1 MRIAALVAVVLVL
14 VPIPGLQAADIP
26 APTTTLAAET
36 GNNTSA
42 SPVFFTQ
49 TDGNLGAG
57 NISKV
62 PIRSLLYPGA
72 TTKLFAHVEPW
83 WGSSQHIDIGYS
95 SQDPAQVHRQV
106 VDMISRGLDGAAVD
120 WYGPD
125 SYEAL
130 GVKLMVT
137 EAESH
142 SAFKVFVEVDKGAV
156 EWDSCFSTC
165 SATTAVIQLFTR
177 LAGDIFSSP
186 AYFRIG
192 GRPVLREFGMETLS
206 QSVDWNAVQAQVPGN
221 PLIIHRNLGG
231 FGTAQSGGAFG
242 WMEPKIVGNEP
253 ANYDGTDE
261 LYWFYSNAVAT
272 YPSMPAFGA
281 VWKGFNDI
289 LAGWAPPGGRHIEQ
303 NCGQTWLHTFAAA
316 NQYYSAS
323 NQLPVMQLITWN
335 DYEEGT
341 ELETGIDNCVTV
353 AASLAGTQLRWTISG
368 DPTAVDHYTVFISS
382 DGNNLASLGD
392 LPAGATAYDL
402 STLTIPAGNYG
413 LYVKAVGKP
422 SMRNQMSQAVTLSVA
437 SSTPPAAGGKNVTLI
452 ATPASAQVT
461 RGQTA
466 QFSLGLTETGAS
478 DPVALSCSNLP
489 AGATCSFAPATVT
502 PGASMTSVALTIS
515 TSAMTASRHHSF
527 PLFAFWAPGAL
538 GMVMLPGALARRKR
552 ASSARTLRPAGL
564 LILALVLLAQLAC
577 GGGGATPKAAS
588 VQSSSTTASTTA
600 TSASTTTSV
609 STTTSA
615 STTYT
620 VTVVAVSGSVS
631 RTTTVNLTVQ

>member
-1 MRIAALVAVVLVL
+1 MRIAALVAVILVL
-14 VPIPGLQAADIP
+14 VPVPGLQAADIP

-49 TDGNLGAG
+49 ADGNLGAG

-83 WGSSQHIDIGYS
+83 WGSSKHIDIGYS

-106 VDMISRGLDGAAVD
+106 VDMISRGLDGAVVD

-142 SAFKVFVEVDKGAV
+142 SAFNVFVEVDKGAV

-177 LAGDIFSSP
+177 LAGDFFSSP

-231 FGTAQSGGAFG
+231 FATAQSGGAFG
-242 WMEPKIVGNEP
+242 WMEPKTLSNEP
-253 ANYDGTDE
+253 PNYDGTDE

-316 NQYYSAS
+316 NKYYSAS

-353 AASLAGTQLRWTISG
+353 AASLTGTQLQWTISG

-392 LPAGATAYDL
+392 LPAGTTAYDL
-402 STLTIPAGNYG
+402 ATLTIPAGNYG

-422 SMRNQMSQAVTLSVA
+422 SMRNQMSQAVTLSV
-437 SSTPPAAGGKNVTLI
+437 SSTLPPAGGKNVTLI

-461 RGQTA
+461 RGQAA

-478 DPVALSCSNLP
+478 DPVTLSCSNLP

-515 TSAMTASRHHSF
+515 TSAMTASRHHNF

-552 ASSARTLRPAGL
+552 ASSTRTLRRAGL
-564 LILALVLLAQLAC
+564 LILAVVLLAQLAC

-588 VQSSSTTASTTA
+588 VQSSSTTASTTTNA
-600 TSASTTTSV
+600 

-620 VTVVAVSGSVS
+620 VTVNAVSGTVS